1 MCFSVVFRFSIHAV
15 VFFGRA
21 VFEAQTCVCVCVC
34 VWVGEGEGGDPETAG
49 GVFCGRVMGSL

>member
-1 MCFSVVFRFSIHAV
+1 MQWYFLEELFLKHRPVY
-15 VFFGRA
+15 
-21 VFEAQTCVCVCVC
+21 VCVC